1 MSLTQQ
7 LTDDM
12 KAALKAK
19 DADSLTTIRY
29 LLSQIKNAQI
39 DGAGDDDA
47 SIQKIIAAQVK
58 KSQDAI
64 TDFVKAG
71 RQDLVD
77 IEQQKIS
84 QMKKYLPAQL
94 DDAQLEQIIQQL
106 KQELG
111 SNIDTGRL
119 IGQVM
124 KKVGT
129 QADGHRVKE
138 LVTKLASQ
146 S

>member
-39 DGAGDDDA
+39 DGAGDDDT